1 MPLPPVD
8 GLGRSLS
15 LPAMKTNFGVVM
27 ADAPRFCRRAAYDL
41 FVEQLPSLEVTDSLV
56 RAAVAVSM
64 HELDGISPD
73 EVDLSLDK
81 LADDVR
87 GKVKSVTPSALVAR
101 LHEVMFEEQ
110 KFTGNNEEYY
120 SAENSYLSRVL
131 ATRRGIPVTLSL
143 IYKAVAQR
151 LGLVTRGINAPV
163 HFLAAVESD
172 GTWMIIDPFHG
183 GRMLTKK
190 EVFDQLDQH
199 TSSPIDRCETLLATA
214 THVDWLSRI
223 IRNLELVFA
232 RAGRDDD
239 LKAMAELQA
248 LLAQMP

>member
-1 MPLPPVD
+1 
-8 GLGRSLS
+8 
-15 LPAMKTNFGVVM
+15 MKTNYGVVM

-64 HELDGISPD
+64 HELDGVSPD
-73 EVDLSLDK
+73 GVDSALDK

-87 GKVKSVTPSALVAR
+87 GKIKSVTPSALVAR

-110 KFTGNNEEYY
+110 KFTGNTADYY
-120 SAENSYLSRVL
+120 AAENSYLPRVL

-143 IYKAVAQR
+143 VYKAVAQR
-151 LGLVTRGINAPV
+151 LGLVARGINAPV

-172 GTWMIIDPFHG
+172 GAWMIVDPFHG
-183 GRMLTKK
+183 GRMLTKQ

-199 TSSPIDRCETLLATA
+199 ASTPIDRCDTLLATA

-232 RAGRDDD
+232 KADRDNDR
-239 LKAMAELQA
+239 LAMAELQS
-248 LLAQMP
+248 LLAQLP